1 MTGERTVSKPAMIDK
16 EQLLEVVNTL
26 MPFGK
31 YAGRALV
38 DLPEEYLLWFAGK
51 GFPAGRLGELMALA
65 LLIRSEGLEELVRPL
80 RQG

>member
-1 MTGERTVSKPAMIDK
+1 MIEK
-16 EQLLEVVNTL
+16 EQLLKAVNTQ

-38 DLPEEYLLWFAGK
+38 DLPEDYLLWFAAK
-51 GFPAGRLGELMALA
+51 GFPPGQLGELMALA
-65 LLIRSEGLEELVRPL
+65 QLIRSEGLEELVRPL